1 MRNEA
6 TAMYLNK
13 HTCRPCM
20 HAFCNNHNLKPS
32 VARKL
37 AVRHTSFVCLTA
49 SLLATGGFVKLF
61 HKIP

>member
-1 MRNEA
+1 
-6 TAMYLNK
+6 
-13 HTCRPCM
+13 M
-20 HAFCNNHNLKPS
+20 HAFGNDKNLKPS

-49 SLLATGGFVKLF
+49 SSLATGGFVKLI